1 MLLLEQY
8 YKEIDRA
15 GNIIG
20 NDRQHIASKTDIPG
34 IKQTSFILKLI
45 IIIRK
50 KRKVLMQAVHHGQT
64 VPAKWSDLFC
74 YPYSQQETSRK
85 QSGKKNN
92 IVFLHK
98 QPYRRLFFLKDETF
112 AKYIIDHNYKE
123 LNNDLG

>member
-1 MLLLEQY
+1 
-8 YKEIDRA
+8 
-15 GNIIG
+15 
-20 NDRQHIASKTDIPG
+20 
-34 IKQTSFILKLI
+34 
-45 IIIRK
+45 
-50 KRKVLMQAVHHGQT
+50 MQAVYHGQT
-64 VPAKWSDLFC
+64 VPAKWSDFFC